1 MILRLPRH
9 LFVVFMLLTSY
20 QTKAFDDFDELTS
33 VTLQLDTQHQFSHAG
48 FYVAIDQGYY
58 KKHGLAVTIKEGST
72 ENFSPLKPLS
82 LNTAQFAIAG
92 SSVVS
97 HLEESPRF
105 RVLATIEQFSP
116 WVLLT
121 NPNITIESL
130 KNQSIAISH
139 QAIEIHTMLK
149 AAGLDKSD
157 YRAIESND
165 ITLFNNN
172 DVSAIAVKIT
182 QLPHITEKFTKPYEL
197 INSRSL
203 GLNFYGASIISTQSY
218 LSLHTTQAEQFKNA
232 TLQGWQYALKNP
244 QYTAKLIKTSY
255 NDTLSINSLLVEL
268 RQLTYLMQPNLIEIG
283 ASSSMRWQKIVAS
296 MGLSNNAINSNEIVF
311 EPSQTGYIL
320 SHPAVWFFVCV
331 LLVFV
336 FIPVIVLWHSK
347 RHATKEMRLMNSI
360 LKTQQQASI
369 DGILTFN
376 AQGKLVSA
384 NNQLKQLWGLN
395 DTQLVDIDNWHVLY
409 AMTKKVSNAK
419 EFLTSVRAHN
429 ADNNMQSFSEI
440 HLRDG
445 RTFERFSAPLFD
457 EHKTFVGRFWSFRDI
472 TQRKLAE
479 ENIWL
484 QANFDSLTDLPNR
497 LMFKERLIFE
507 VKKTARSGKKV
518 ALLFLDLDRFKEIND
533 SMGHDVGDK
542 LLIEVATRLK
552 KCVRDIDMVA
562 RLGGDEFTIILSDL
576 EDITVIDRIAHS
588 ILAALATPFLLSGQP
603 HYISTSI
610 GVTFS
615 PNDGIDD
622 VQLLKNADQAM
633 YHAKEQGRNNVQYFT
648 QELQSNATKRLA
660 LSNDLR
666 QAIERQ
672 QLYLE
677 YQPIV
682 CLESKKV
689 MKAEA
694 LLRWNHPELGIVSP
708 NEFIELAEESGLIN
722 IIGEW
727 VFEQAAKQVKILQ
740 RIEPE
745 FSISVNTSPVQYH
758 SNTIDPKAWCRQLSK
773 LDLRDK
779 SIIIELT
786 ETLLIESNNDSVKT
800 LKDFRACGMPIALD
814 DFGTGYSSM
823 SYLNKFDID
832 YLKIDR
838 SFVSNLSPKS
848 KENALCKAIVT
859 MADSLDM
866 KIIAEGIETAE
877 QQQLLSEMGCSFGQ
891 GYYLSKPVRA
901 SALVHKLTEQNSTCI
916 A

>member
-1 MILRLPRH
+1 MILRY
-9 LFVVFMLLTSY
+9 LFVVLMLLMSY
-20 QTKAFDDFDELTS
+20 QAKAFDDFDGLTS

-48 FYVAIDQGYY
+48 FYIAKNQGYY
-58 KKHGLAVTIKEGST
+58 QELGLDVSIKEGAK
-72 ENFSPLKPLS
+72 ENFSPLKS
-82 LNTAQFAIAG
+82 LENNSAQFAIAG
-92 SSVVS
+92 SSLIS
-97 HLEESPRF
+97 HLEESPQL

-121 NPNITIESL
+121 NPNITVESL
-130 KNQSIAISH
+130 KHQSIAISH
-139 QAIEIHTMLK
+139 QASEIHTMLQT
-149 AAGLDKSD
+149 AGLDRNE
-157 YRAIESND
+157 YQTIESND
-165 ITLFNNN
+165 ISLFNRNE
-172 DVSAIAVKIT
+172 VAAIAIKIT
-182 QLPHITEKFTKPYEL
+182 QLPHISTNFTKPYEL

-203 GLNFYGASIISTQSY
+203 GLNFYGANIIATQSY
-218 LSLHTTQAEQFKNA
+218 LLQYPRQAAKFKSA
-232 TLQGWQYALKNP
+232 TIKGWQYALKNP
-244 QYTAKLIKTSY
+244 QFTAELIKANY
-255 NDTLSINSLLVEL
+255 NEKLSINSLLVEQ
-268 RQLTYLMQPNLIEIG
+268 RQLTYLMQPNLLEIG
-283 ASSSMRWQKIVAS
+283 VSSPMRWEKIIAS
-296 MGLSNNAINSNEIVF
+296 MGLSKTAINPNNIVF
-311 EPSQTGYIL
+311 EPSKTGYIL

-336 FIPVIVLWHSK
+336 FIPFTVLWHSK

-395 DTQLVDIDNWHVLY
+395 DTQLVDTDNWHVLY

-419 EFLTSVRAHN
+419 EFLASVRAHN

-533 SMGHDVGDK
+533 SMGHDVGDQ
-542 LLIEVATRLK
+542 LIEVATRLK

-588 ILAALATPFLLSGQP
+588 ILAALATPFLLNGQP

-615 PNDGIDD
+615 PNDGVDD

-633 YHAKEQGRNNVQYFT
+633 YHAKDQGRNNVQYFT

-682 CLESKKV
+682 CLISKKI

-694 LLRWNHPELGIVSP
+694 LLRWNHPDLGIVPP

-745 FSISVNTSPVQYH
+745 FTISVNTSPVQYH
-758 SNTIDPKAWCRQLSK
+758 SNTIDPKAWCRQLSQ
-773 LDLRDK
+773 LDLKDK

-786 ETLLIESNNDSVKT
+786 ETLLIESDNDSVET

-866 KIIAEGIETAE
+866 KIIAEGIETKE

-891 GYYLSKPVRA
+891 GYYLSKPIRA
-901 SALVHKLTEQNSTCI
+901 SALVHKLTEQSSTCI

>member
-1 MILRLPRH
+1 MILRY
-9 LFVVFMLLTSY
+9 LFVVLMLLTSY
-20 QTKAFDDFDELTS
+20 QAKAFDDFDGLTS
-33 VTLQLDTQHQFSHAG
+33 VILQLDTQHQFSHAG
-48 FYVAIDQGYY
+48 FYIAKNQGYY
-58 KKHGLAVTIKEGST
+58 QEQGLDVIIKEGAQ
-72 ENFSPLKPLS
+72 ENFSPLKS
-82 LNTAQFAIAG
+82 LETNSAQFAVAG
-92 SSVVS
+92 SSLIS
-97 HLEESPRF
+97 HLEESPQL
-105 RVLATIEQFSP
+105 RVLATVEQFSP

-130 KNQSIAISH
+130 KHQSIAISH
-139 QAIEIHTMLK
+139 QASEIHTMLQT
-149 AAGLDKSD
+149 AGLDRNEYKT
-157 YRAIESND
+157 IESND
-165 ITLFNNN
+165 ISLFNKN
-172 DVSAIAVKIT
+172 DVAAIAVKIT
-182 QLPHITEKFTKPYEL
+182 QLPHISTNFTKPYEL

-203 GLNFYGASIISTQSY
+203 GLNFYGANIIATQPY
-218 LSLHTTQAEQFKNA
+218 LSQYPHQAAKFKSA
-232 TLQGWQYALKNP
+232 TIKGWQYALKHP
-244 QYTAKLIKTSY
+244 QFTAELIKSNY
-255 NDTLSINSLLVEL
+255 KNDLSINSLLVEL
-268 RQLTYLMQPNLIEIG
+268 RQLTYLMQPNLLEIG
-283 ASSSMRWQKIVAS
+283 VSSPMRWQKIIAS
-296 MGLSNNAINSNEIVF
+296 MGLSNSTINPNNIVF

-347 RHATKEMRLMNSI
+347 RRATKEMRLMNSI

-384 NNQLKQLWGLN
+384 NNQLKQLWDLN

-409 AMTKKVSNAK
+409 AMTKKVSNPK
-419 EFLTSVRAHN
+419 EFLSSVRAHN

-440 HLRDG
+440 QLRDG

-507 VKKTARSGKKV
+507 VKKTARSGKQV

-533 SMGHDVGDK
+533 SMGHDVGDQ

-576 EDITVIDRIAHS
+576 DDITVIDRIAHS
-588 ILAALATPFLLSGQP
+588 ILAALATPFLLNGQP

-615 PNDGIDD
+615 PSDGVDD

-633 YHAKEQGRNNVQYFT
+633 YHAKELGRNNVQYFT

-682 CLESKKV
+682 CLTSNKI

-694 LLRWNHPELGIVSP
+694 LLRWNHPELGIVPP

-740 RIEPE
+740 RIEPN
-745 FSISVNTSPVQYH
+745 FTISVNTSPVQYH
-758 SNTIDPKAWCRQLSK
+758 SNTIDPKAWYRQLSQ
-773 LDLRDK
+773 LNLQDK

-786 ETLLIESNNDSVKT
+786 ETLLIESNSDSVET

-859 MADSLDM
+859 MANSLGM
-866 KIIAEGIETAE
+866 KIIAEGIETPQ
-877 QQQLLSEMGCSFGQ
+877 QQQLLSDMGCNFGQ
-891 GYYLSKPVRA
+891 GYHLSRPIRA

-916 A
+916 V

>member
-1 MILRLPRH
+1 MILRY
-9 LFVVFMLLTSY
+9 LFVVLMLLMSY
-20 QTKAFDDFDELTS
+20 QAKAFDDFDGLTS

-48 FYVAIDQGYY
+48 FYIAKNQGYY
-58 KKHGLAVTIKEGST
+58 QELGLDVSIKEGAK
-72 ENFSPLKPLS
+72 ENFSPLKS
-82 LNTAQFAIAG
+82 LENNSAQFAIAG
-92 SSVVS
+92 SSLIS
-97 HLEESPRF
+97 HLEESPQL

-121 NPNITIESL
+121 NPNITVESL
-130 KNQSIAISH
+130 KHQSIAISH
-139 QAIEIHTMLK
+139 QASEIHTMLQT
-149 AAGLDKSD
+149 AGLDRNE
-157 YRAIESND
+157 YQTIESND
-165 ITLFNNN
+165 ISLFNRNE
-172 DVSAIAVKIT
+172 VAAIAIKIT
-182 QLPHITEKFTKPYEL
+182 QLPHISTNFTKPYEL

-203 GLNFYGASIISTQSY
+203 GLNFYGANIIATQSY
-218 LSLHTTQAEQFKNA
+218 LLQYPRQAAKFKSA
-232 TLQGWQYALKNP
+232 TIKGWQYALKNP
-244 QYTAKLIKTSY
+244 QFTAELIKANY
-255 NDTLSINSLLVEL
+255 NEKLSINSLLVEQ
-268 RQLTYLMQPNLIEIG
+268 RQLTYLMQPNLLEIG
-283 ASSSMRWQKIVAS
+283 VSSPMRWEKIIAS
-296 MGLSNNAINSNEIVF
+296 MGLSKTAINPNNIVF
-311 EPSQTGYIL
+311 EPSKTGYIL

-336 FIPVIVLWHSK
+336 FIPFTVLWHSK

-395 DTQLVDIDNWHVLY
+395 DTQLVDTDNWHVLY

-419 EFLTSVRAHN
+419 EFLASVRAHN

-533 SMGHDVGDK
+533 SMGHDVGDQ

-588 ILAALATPFLLSGQP
+588 ILAALATPFLLNGQP

-615 PNDGIDD
+615 PNDGVDD

-633 YHAKEQGRNNVQYFT
+633 YHAKDQGRNNVQYFT

-682 CLESKKV
+682 CLISKKI

-694 LLRWNHPELGIVSP
+694 LLRWNHPDLGIVPP

-745 FSISVNTSPVQYH
+745 FTISVNTSPVQYH
-758 SNTIDPKAWCRQLSK
+758 SNTIDPKAWCRQLSQ
-773 LDLRDK
+773 LDLKDK

-786 ETLLIESNNDSVKT
+786 ETLLIESDNDSVET

-859 MADSLDM
+859 MANSLDM
-866 KIIAEGIETAE
+866 KIIAEGIETKE

-891 GYYLSKPVRA
+891 GYYLSKPIRA
-901 SALVHKLTEQNSTCI
+901 SALVHKLTEQSSTCI